1 MAEMGASSGV
11 RSPALRSAPGAPAAR
26 TARAELDGP
35 TITAIAV
42 ATLTVVTF
50 VLVRLTGGAPTAV
63 MELGYLPVALGAY
76 AFGWRGGLVTG
87 LAVAAAL
94 GPLPAIVGFDHAE
107 GPAAWLIRGTAFAG
121 IGVLVGRL
129 LDLSTAGAGH
139 ARARVAEVV
148 QRERESLVALATAAE
163 SRDADGGH
171 VRRLDVLSRRLAETA
186 GVDPRAAAT
195 IGWSAMLHDL
205 GKLRVPERIL
215 LNPHPLN
222 GDEWTVIR
230 LHPIWGE
237 QALAGGEHLA
247 VARQIARS
255 HHENWDGSGYPD
267 GLYGDRIPLPARIVR
282 IADAFDA
289 MTNQRPYQEPVS
301 FEAALEELHANA
313 GHDFDPDLV
322 GRFSNLLRTDG
333 DLRAQLTTLRLG
345 G

>member
-1 MAEMGASSGV
+1 MGASSGV
-11 RSPALRSAPGAPAAR
+11 RSPALRRAQDAPVLDP
-26 TARAELDGP
+26 ARAELDGP
-35 TITAIAV
+35 TITALAV
-42 ATLTVVTF
+42 AALTLVTF
-50 VLVRLTGGAPTAV
+50 ILVRLTGGAPNAV
-63 MELGYLPVALGAY
+63 MELGYVPVALGAY

-94 GPLPAIVGFDHAE
+94 GPVPALVGFDRVEA
-107 GPAAWLIRGTAFAG
+107 PTAWLIRGTALAG
-121 IGVLVGRL
+121 IGLLVGRL
-129 LDLSTAGAGH
+129 LESSAAGAGH

-171 VRRLDVLSRRLAETA
+171 VRRLDLLSRRLAESS
-186 GVDPRAAAT
+186 GMDPRSAAT

-222 GDEWTVIR
+222 GDEWAVVR

-237 QALAGGEHLA
+237 QALTGGAHLD

-267 GLYGDRIPLPARIVR
+267 GLYGDRIPMAARIVR
-282 IADAFDA
+282 ITDAFDA
-289 MTNQRPYQEPVS
+289 MTNRRPYQEPVS

-322 GRFSNLLRTDG
+322 ARFSNLLRTDG
-333 DLRAQLTTLRLG
+333 DLRAQLTTLRPG
-345 G
+345 T